1 MQNQKKINEQEYV
14 EILSGLQK
22 EIDII
27 KFDMQQTKDLTM
39 KRWSDIDVQV
49 STFNEKFKHFSNGFK
64 SIERNMLIGTGLIL
78 VFISFFSL
86 ILLTKL

>member
-1 MQNQKKINEQEYV
+1 MQNQKKINEQEYI

-27 KFDMQQTKDLTM
+27 KLDMQQTKDLTM
-39 KRWSDIDVQV
+39 KRWNDIDVQV
-49 STFNEKFKHFSNGFK
+49 STFNEKFNNFSNGFK